1 MSYAFRS
8 PSTLSLLRE
17 LDNALSQADSNNYS
31 HSSRHGLPHMHCDVA
46 ETKDAFVIQAD
57 LPGVPKDD
65 ISVSVDKNVL
75 TIQAKKVPP
84 QADEKTDGSRFYI
97 QERRTGKVSRSFE
110 LPANVDF
117 DSASSAFENGVLS
130 VTIKKVPAPAPRKLQ
145 IQ

>member
-17 LDNALSQADSNNYS
+17 LDNALTQAENNNS

-75 TIQAKKVPP
+75 TIQAKKVS
-84 QADEKTDGSRFYI
+84 QADEDKKADGSRFHI

-110 LPANVDF
+110 LPSNVDF
-117 DSASSAFENGVLS
+117 DSASSALENGVLS
-130 VTIKKVPAPAPRKLQ
+130 VTIKKIPAPAPRKLQ